1 MRLRD
6 LVGVHPHIC
15 GPETTLQEASVAMAE
30 AGHGSL
36 AVIED
41 RRVSGVI
48 TERDIVRAVAARAD
62 LSDPVRRWMGA
73 EPDVFDADTDVFDAA
88 EWLLESGYRHLP
100 VVEGEELLGVVSLRN
115 LLSAVLRAM
124 DEEE

>member
-1 MRLRD
+1 
-6 LVGVHPHIC
+6 
-15 GPETTLQEASVAMAE
+15 MAE

-36 AVIED
+36 AVIEG

-73 EPDVFDADTDVFDAA
+73 EPDVFEADTDVFDAA

-115 LLSAVLRAM
+115 LLGAVLRAI